1 MSPQWLALLHMQKNN
16 FTGGYRSE
24 VDARTFFLSSKDDDS
39 AAELHATITALQSSP
54 ATGDSSAWCRFPA
67 RAQFLSQH
75 IPLRKPENLHCP
87 ALDYWRGRFSADEI
101 TLVYPDPYLKK
112 IASIF
117 GHTFLRVDAYDKTT
131 HPVLLSQAISY
142 YADVGATDNSP
153 ARYIAKGLTGH
164 FPGIIELAPY
174 FEKLREYSDSEDRDI
189 REYQLTF
196 SPEQVRTFV
205 DHLWEVRGSSFNYF
219 FLDENCSYRLIA
231 LLDVITP
238 THDLRTHFT
247 THTIP
252 VDTVKILQ
260 VHDLIAKSQ
269 YIPSARKR
277 FYAQLA
283 QLSTAQKAVLKK
295 TLNNQT
301 AIARV
306 NDAHVLATA
315 EKYRSIQIHA
325 DPKKNFLRN
334 LQVNQLIQ
342 RQQQTGGTAPDANKG
357 IAAPDSITQGHDML
371 RLQTGWQ
378 RDDGQD
384 YLLLGGRFAFHDFH
398 DPLPAFQKGV
408 QLGVLDFQLRINP
421 YSSNDH
427 VSLESIR
434 WFNVQ
439 SYNPSDAFFQDSSW
453 GFSVA
458 RQRELIGEKTK
469 LINIGEGYRGISK
482 NCGAVLCHAEL
493 LGGVLTGGALNKEW
507 DLRGGARA
515 GLLYQNATWS
525 WSVDISQQYY
535 LVNSSDTFRSVN
547 TEASYR
553 LARNLSIYLSYTHQ
567 ENNEADRDRF
577 LISLRSFF

>member
-1 MSPQWLALLHMQKNN
+1 MQKNGL
-16 FTGGYRSE
+16 TGSYHSE
-24 VDARTFFLSSKDDDS
+24 VDARPFFLSGKDDDS
-39 AAELHATITALQSSP
+39 DAELNATLTALQSP
-54 ATGDSSAWCRFPA
+54 ATGDNSAWCRFPA

-75 IPLRKPENLHCP
+75 FPLKKSENLHCP

-117 GHTFLRVDAYDKTT
+117 GHTFLRVDAHDKAT
-131 HPVLLSQAISY
+131 HPILLSQAISY

-153 ARYIAKGLTGH
+153 ALYIAKGLTGH

-189 REYQLTF
+189 REYTLTF

-238 THDLRTHFT
+238 THNLRAQFT

-252 VDTVKILQ
+252 VDTVKVLQ
-260 VHDLIAKSQ
+260 AHNLIASAQ

-277 FYAQLA
+277 FYVQLA
-283 QLSTAQKAVLKK
+283 QLNTVQQATLKK
-295 TLNNQT
+295 ILNDQT
-301 AIARV
+301 AVDRV
-306 NDAHVLATA
+306 NDALVLATA
-315 EKYRSIQIHA
+315 EKYRSIHIQA
-325 DPKKNFLRN
+325 DPKKTLLHN

-342 RQQQTGGTAPDANKG
+342 RQQKIGGAVPDTKTDITAPDPA
-357 IAAPDSITQGHDML
+357 TQSHDML

-378 RDDGQD
+378 RDDGKD
-384 YLLLGGRFAFHDFH
+384 YLLLGGRFAYHDFH

-408 QLGVLDFQLRINP
+408 QLDVLDFQLRINP
-421 YSSNDH
+421 YDSSDH
-427 VSLESIR
+427 VSIESLR

-439 SYNPSDAFFQDSSW
+439 SYNPSDAFFQDASW

-458 RQRELIGEKTK
+458 RQREVIDEKTQ
-469 LINIGEGYRGISK
+469 LINIAEGYRGITQR
-482 NCGAVLCHAEL
+482 CGAVLCHAEL

-507 DLRGGARA
+507 DLRGGVRA

-525 WSVDISQQYY
+525 WSADISQQYY
-535 LVNSSDTFRSVN
+535 LANSSDTFSSAN
-547 TEASYR
+547 IEAGYR
-553 LARNLSIYLSYTHQ
+553 LARNLSAYVSYTHQ
-567 ENNEADRDRF
+567 ENDEAKRDRF